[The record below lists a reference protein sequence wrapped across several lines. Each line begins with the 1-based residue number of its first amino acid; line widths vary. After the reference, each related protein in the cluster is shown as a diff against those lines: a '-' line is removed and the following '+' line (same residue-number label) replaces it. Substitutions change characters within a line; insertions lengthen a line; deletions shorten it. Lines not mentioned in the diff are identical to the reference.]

1 MRERGA
7 EEVAREPRPFARSRL
22 NRTRLT
28 RPRLTQRIARA
39 AAYPVTAIFGA
50 AGFGKSVA
58 LSDYLTTER
67 IDHVRYDVRTD
78 HTSLFEFVRGF
89 AKALEPRVPQALAS
103 FASAQERAMAGTD
116 AGRDLSRWMLEHL
129 RGPLTVVIDD
139 LHNASPD
146 ARSVGFL
153 RDLIELCDENVRWIV
168 ASRSPLDLPAGS
180 WMAYEKMDA
189 PVDEDDLRF
198 TLDEAL
204 AAAQDGTV
212 DEETAQEL
220 LRLTDGWPVAFS
232 IGMRGSTRISELEK
246 LTHGTREM
254 IYRYLAEQVFARL
267 SQEKKNVLL
276 GTCVY
281 PSLDLAI
288 VERRGDSAELLAELR
303 REAGFIYAAS
313 EKEYRYH
320 DLFREF
326 LESELRA
333 QGDTVYA
340 GCLTVAAQTL
350 EELNRPA
357 EALSLKCKARDVGG
371 ILRLISRSGFDLVDR
386 GRTDIVEFC
395 LRDVPDEHRAGNAI
409 VLGMEAVLASRRGQT
424 DIAEQRY
431 LLSIELADNHKTR
444 AELVYR
450 YAIDLVRAGRE
461 EATGLLEPYANDDA
475 LDVSLRASILA
486 TLATAH
492 TRAQHGPVAKRFIEQ
507 ALTLLEHSPAAVLR
521 AKIYQ
526 QAAYVMFFTGDPKRA
541 GQYASSAIDLA
552 TAEGAYEIA
561 ARAYT
566 VLHNI
571 SHDVDDD
578 PIASLRHLE
587 RLEECA
593 RKSGSRQMQLFA
605 LLGVYDIE
613 SQRGNEAALQR
624 LDAEIEALEM
634 SLPESV
640 IETLLP
646 ARALRAAWQSNFA
659 EAYRLLKDT
668 APAHAGRRA
677 LRCAEIAVYAFASNA
692 RAEGDECMRASYA
705 GLKDATLAS
714 PRTLRTSLFLAIAEL
729 LRGKEIAAHRLIE
742 DVERAALPSMVRLRA
757 FSRAVRAVYTL
768 ARDPESEPALAA
780 ALERLR
786 AQELG
791 GISALLSVLPF
802 AQGESGGLSTLT
814 TAERA
819 ILRALAGGASSKQI
833 ALESGRS
840 SQTIDVHIRSIC
852 RKLGCRGRIEAIAVA
867 MNSGFL
873 QSNA

>member
-1 MRERGA
+1 M
-7 EEVAREPRPFARSRL
+7 

-28 RPRLTQRIARA
+28 RPRITARIARA
-39 AAYPVTAIFGA
+39 AQYPVTAIFGA

-67 IDHVRYDVRTD
+67 VDHVRYDVRTD
-78 HTSLFEFVRGF
+78 HTSLFEFVRAF
-89 AKALEPRVPQALAS
+89 AKALEGRMPQALAS
-103 FASAQERAMAGTD
+103 FASAQERAMAGPD
-116 AGRDLSRWMLEHL
+116 PVRDLSRWMLEHL

-139 LHNASPD
+139 LHNAAPD
-146 ARSVGFL
+146 SRSVAFL
-153 RDLIELCDENVRWIV
+153 RDLIEMSDENIRWMI

-189 PVDEDDLRF
+189 PIDEDDLRF
-198 TLDEAL
+198 TVDEAL
-204 AAAQDGTV
+204 AAAQDGIV
-212 DEETAQEL
+212 DEEMAQEL

-254 IYRYLAEQVFARL
+254 IYRYLAEQVFERL
-267 SQEKKNVLL
+267 SAEKKNVLL

-288 VERRGDSAELLAELR
+288 VERRGDSSELLAELR

-333 QGDTVYA
+333 QGDTVYN

-357 EALSLKCKARDVGG
+357 EALSLKCKAHEIGG
-371 ILRLISRSGFDLVDR
+371 ILELISRSGFDLVDR
-386 GRTDIVEFC
+386 GRTDIVESC
-395 LRDVPDEHRAGNAI
+395 LGDVPDEHRAGNAI

-424 DIAEQRY
+424 EIAEQRY
-431 LLSIELADNHKTR
+431 LLSIELAENHKTR

-461 EATGLLEPYANDDA
+461 EAIALLEPYANDDS

-492 TRAQHGPVAKRFIEQ
+492 TRAQYGPAAKRFIEQ
-507 ALTLLEHSPAAVLR
+507 ALTLLERSPNAVLR

-541 GQYASSAIDLA
+541 AQYATSAIDLA

-578 PIASLRHLE
+578 PIASLRYLE
-587 RLEECA
+587 SLEVCA

-613 SQRGNEAALQR
+613 SQRGNEAALHR
-624 LDAEIEALEM
+624 LDGEIEALEM
-634 SLPESV
+634 TLPESV
-640 IETLLP
+640 VETLLP
-646 ARALRAAWQSNFA
+646 ARALRAAWRNDFA
-659 EAYRLLKDT
+659 EAYRLLKDS
-668 APAHAGRRA
+668 APAHAERRA
-677 LRCAEIAVYAFASNA
+677 LRCAEIAVYALASNA
-692 RAEGDECMRASYA
+692 RAEGDEFMLASYA
-705 GLKDATLAS
+705 VLKDSTGTS
-714 PRTLRTSLFLAIAEL
+714 PRVLRTSLFLAIAEL

-742 DVERAALPSMVRLRA
+742 EVEGAAEPSMVRLRMFA
-757 FSRAVRAVYTL
+757 RAVRAVYNSS
-768 ARDPESEPALAA
+768 RDPESKPALAA

-786 AQELG
+786 AQEMG
-791 GISALLSVLPF
+791 GVSSLLSSLPF
-802 AQGESGGLSTLT
+802 PHGQSGGLSTLT

-819 ILRALAGGASSKQI
+819 ILRALAAGASSKQI

-840 SQTIDVHIRSIC
+840 PQTIDVHIRSIC
-852 RKLGCRGRIEAIAVA
+852 RKLGCRGRIEAIALA
-867 MNSGFL
+867 LSSGFL
-873 QSNA
+873 HSKA